1 MKLVPL
7 LLALSCTPRDAA
19 PDAGLE
25 SMATPITCNDTVC
38 ADVIAH
44 KGQTVTTAKLSCCY
58 ALLAAACHY
67 NPSPVP
73 PTPDSSTGGLAATG
87 GTSGNPVPPAAGGS
101 LGTGGRASTGGAST
115 GGATTG
121 PSTPEQLACANVAK
135 FCAPKTATSCLADV
149 AKIESTPKYASIN
162 LQCLIVATSQ
172 TAIQSCKSVACGS
185 VK

>member
-1 MKLVPL
+1 MRLIPLL
-7 LLALSCTPRDAA
+7 LLALSCTPQDAA
-19 PDAGLE
+19 PDAGSEL
-25 SMATPITCNDTVC
+25 MATPITCNDTVC

-73 PTPDSSTGGLAATG
+73 PTPDSSTGGLAAAG
-87 GTSGNPVPPAAGGS
+87 GTSGNPIPPAAGGS
-101 LGTGGRASTGGAST
+101 LGTGGRVSTGGE
-115 GGATTG
+115 TTG

-135 FCAPKTATSCLADV
+135 FCAPKTASACLADV
-149 AKIESTPKYASIN
+149 AKIESTSRYASIN
-162 LQCLIVATSQ
+162 LQCLISATSQ
-172 TAIQSCKSVACGS
+172 AAIQNCKSVACGS